1 MENRLYSEH
10 RRVVFFA
17 LLVLVCGF
25 MNSLLRFNDCNYGH
39 NTIIMTIY
47 ISVLFQ
53 WMFSIRR
60 RFIQR
65 DIRNNLMAAS
75 ALMIIWLAQR
85 YIKYIFV
92 NPESILN
99 RYLWYLYYLP
109 CVMVPLLMFMS
120 ALYIGKPNEYKP
132 DNRWKICYIPAVLVV
147 VGIMT
152 NDIHRLAFRFEPGM
166 VNWNTEYSRGMLY
179 YFALAIVICSILG
192 ILIIVIRT
200 GMVMDFNRLWL
211 PGVIVSI
218 GIIYILN
225 YSATSYNEYKAFIQ
239 KMYEFPEF
247 SCFFLVAFF
256 ESLVFTHLLPS
267 NSGHET
273 FFMISSLRAGLTDAA
288 CNVKLKGR
296 DWEAPKAS
304 KIKRACEWP
313 VYIEENKTLLKCQPV
328 SGGYFYWMED
338 VEELIRLNEKL
349 SETGDYLEEERI
361 MLDEAL
367 RLDESRKSTEEQNRL
382 YDWMNKR
389 LQPQLNYISDI
400 LAHLPKEEEDFEKNM
415 KYAGILGA
423 YIKRKSNLLLLSGT
437 EHMISSSE
445 LRISVEELLSY
456 VGLNGVTFLADIKD
470 GIMLDSS
477 LALMIFELLEDAIE
491 MAIPGLSAIMVTFN
505 INENKI
511 LFYIEA
517 ATPANILSIE
527 DERNKLCEKYDV
539 DRNQIFYIKLT
550 YEDDCEYIALS
561 IDATGGDRQ

>member
-1 MENRLYSEH
+1 MANRLYSEH
-10 RRVVFFA
+10 RRVVFSA

-25 MNSLLRFNDCNYGH
+25 INSLLRFGDYNYGH

-65 DIRNNLMAAS
+65 DIRNNLLAAA

-92 NPESILN
+92 NPDSFLN
-99 RYLWYLYYLP
+99 RHLWYLYYLP

-120 ALYIGKPNEYKP
+120 ALYIGKSNEYKP
-132 DNRWKICYIPAVLVV
+132 DSRWKICYIPAVIVV
-147 VGIMT
+147 LGIMT
-152 NDIHRLAFRFEPGM
+152 NDIHQLAFKFKPGM
-166 VNWNTEYSRGMLY
+166 VDWNEDYSRGILY

-200 GMVMDFNRLWL
+200 GMVMDFSRLWL
-211 PGVIVSI
+211 PCVIVAI

-225 YSATSYNEYKAFIQ
+225 YSSSNYNEYKAFIQ

-273 FFMISSLRAGLTDAA
+273 FFMISSLRAGLTDEDY
-288 CNVKLKGR
+288 NVKLKGR

-313 VYIEENKTLLKCQPV
+313 VYIEENRTLLKCQPV

-349 SETGDYLEEERI
+349 SETGDYLEEERV
-361 MLDEAL
+361 MLDEAV

-389 LQPQLNYISDI
+389 LQPQLNYNSDI
-400 LAHLPKEEEDFEKNM
+400 LANLPSKEADFEKSM

-437 EHMISSSE
+437 EQIINSSE

-477 LALMIFELLEDAIE
+477 LTLMMFELLEDAIE
-491 MAIPGLSAIMVTFN
+491 KAMPGLSAIMVTFN
-505 INENKI
+505 INDNKL

-517 ATPANILSIE
+517 AAPTNILDIE
-527 DERNKLCEKYDV
+527 NERRNLCDKYAV
-539 DRNQIFYIKLT
+539 DYSKAFDIKLT
-550 YEDDCEYIALS
+550 HEDECEYISLS
-561 IDATGGDRQ
+561 VSMTGGDI